1 MSAGRFSSRSSQSSN
16 PSSQLITL
24 NSQLPAK
31 LAHVMDHD
39 SVAQRAT
46 SRFQPNSL
54 LRLAIAIAALVVVL
68 DQIMKQII
76 EQTIGP
82 GSDRFDYWLAGDWLG
97 FEYVRNSGV
106 AFGLQFGSSSLT
118 IAVALAVFVLIG
130 WSFWKMAG
138 HSRVAVIGIG
148 LLAGG
153 GIGNIIDRIR
163 YDSVIDFV
171 AIGPWPRF
179 NIADSAIT
187 VGVLLL
193 AWSVLFAPVE
203 ASNDPPKE
211 QSPHVATRSEQ
222 ELERR

>member
-1 MSAGRFSSRSSQSSN
+1 VSVECFSSRQSE
-16 PSSQLITL
+16 PSYAFSQLSTL
-24 NSQLPAK
+24 NSVPAK
-31 LAHVMDHD
+31 LKNVMDHD

-46 SRFQPNSL
+46 SRFQPNPL
-54 LRLAIAIAALVVVL
+54 FRRAIAIAALVVVL
-68 DQIMKQII
+68 DQIVKQII

-106 AFGLQFGSSSLT
+106 AFGLQFGNSSLT

-138 HSRVAVIGIG
+138 HSRVAVVGIG

-153 GIGNIIDRIR
+153 GLGNIIDRIR

-187 VGVLLL
+187 IGVLLL

-203 ASNDPPKE
+203 ASNAPTKE
-211 QSPHVATRSEQ
+211 QTPHAATRSEQ
-222 ELERR
+222 

>member
-1 MSAGRFSSRSSQSSN
+1 
-16 PSSQLITL
+16 
-24 NSQLPAK
+24 
-31 LAHVMDHD
+31 MDHD

-46 SRFQPNSL
+46 SHFQPNPL
-54 LRLAIAIAALVVVL
+54 IRQAIAIAAMVVVL

-76 EQTIGP
+76 ETTIGP
-82 GSDRFDYWLAGDWLG
+82 GSDRFDFWLAGDWLG
-97 FEYVRNSGV
+97 VEYVRNSGV
-106 AFGLQFGSSSLT
+106 AFGLQFGSSALT
-118 IAVALAVFVLIG
+118 IAVAIAVFALIG

-138 HSRVAVIGIG
+138 QSRVAVIGIG

-179 NIADSAIT
+179 NLADSAIT
-187 VGVLLL
+187 IGVLLL

-203 ASNDPPKE
+203 ASNPPTKE
-211 QSPHVATRSEQ
+211 QSPHASAGSEQ
-222 ELERR
+222 SFE